1 MTIYCSRCGAKNED
15 TAQVCTQC
23 GQPLY
28 ARVVGRTRREEEMCF
43 GLPHHWGVMIFG
55 IFILIVGVLYLFS
68 RQLKLEIDIW
78 PLILIFVGIII
89 IAGALYRSSRG
100 M

>member
-1 MTIYCSRCGAKNED
+1 
-15 TAQVCTQC
+15 
-23 GQPLY
+23 
-28 ARVVGRTRREEEMCF
+28 
-43 GLPHHWGVMIFG
+43 MIFG